1 MRYFLKLP
9 LVTLAT
15 ATLVLS
21 SCTTMDSQTPGTGS
35 ATGATTEIAPEG
47 LTVGGAPA
55 TDPLN
60 LDKMPGDEVPNQA
73 PPVPAPIVPS
83 VPTLYRGTDEVIRM
97 PAPQQPVQYFGDAVS
112 LNFEQAPL
120 TEVVH
125 AIMGDI
131 LGLDYVVEHPIDGEI
146 TLRTRT
152 PVPRDQLLG
161 ILESL
166 LQANKALM
174 VRDSGGRFFISASGQ
189 MSKLKPSVAAST
201 SGVVGY
207 STVVVPLQY
216 ISASNMAEI
225 LRPVAEEGSFV
236 RIDSV
241 RNLLMLAGSRAQLEG
256 WQDII
261 TTFDVDLL
269 KGMSVGIFPIENSPM
284 EEIETALSSLLGK
297 DGGGDGL
304 AEDVAGIGSMVRIIP
319 VARLNSIMVVTPRA
333 QYLERIKLWIE
344 RLDLAPDANF
354 EQRLYVYPVQNTS
367 ATHLA
372 DMLSVIFTEPGSG
385 GKSGKAGVAPGLT
398 PEKVSSP
405 SGSEGGISE
414 PTSQSSSNSMPGST
428 TASARKSPK
437 SSAESADKSVTVGGM
452 RVVADEQNNA
462 LLIYATGK
470 EYHKIESALERLD
483 IAATQVIIE
492 ASIIEVTLTDK
503 LEYGLEWA
511 FNTNLGNGY
520 DGLARLV
527 DQIPLLPKATG
538 FSYSVTDSSGD
549 IRAVLSALAE
559 ENLLNVISSPSVMVL
574 DNQTAEI
581 QVGEQV
587 PVTTGTTTT
596 DGGNTTQSIDYK
608 DTGVQL
614 TVTPSV
620 NAGGMVT
627 MDVAQSVTD
636 VGAVNPSQSGNR
648 SFLQRKVTS
657 RVAVRSSESVVLGG
671 LIRENKSDGSSG
683 IPILHSLPVIGALF
697 GNKAQDKART
707 ELLVVI
713 TPRVIYSDSD
723 LRDVSRQ
730 MRSQMQGLEL
740 IDISKSSSFLTDKDS
755 HGQAKS
761 Q

>member
-1 MRYFLKLP
+1 MESAP
-9 LVTLAT
+9 APGAGGV
-15 ATLVLS
+15 
-21 SCTTMDSQTPGTGS
+21 GTGL
-35 ATGATTEIAPEG
+35 TTEG

-55 TDPLN
+55 TDPLK
-60 LDKMPGDEVPNQA
+60 LDQMPRNEVPNQA
-73 PPVPAPIVPS
+73 AEQLEPATPS

-131 LGLDYVVEHPIDGEI
+131 LELDYVVEHPISGEV

-174 VRDSGGRFFISASGQ
+174 VRDNGGRFFISASGQ
-189 MSKLKPSVAAST
+189 MSKLKPSVAAAT
-201 SGVVGY
+201 SGVVGF
-207 STVVVPLQY
+207 STIIVPLQY

-225 LRPVAEEGSFV
+225 LRPVSEEGSFV
-236 RIDSV
+236 RIDDL
-241 RNLLMLAGSRAQLEG
+241 RNLLMLSGSRSQLEG
-256 WQDII
+256 WQEII

-269 KGMSVGIFPIENSPM
+269 KGMSVGIFPIENSPI
-284 EEIETALSSLLGK
+284 EEVETALSALLGK
-297 DGGGDGL
+297 DGGGDAV
-304 AEDVAGIGSMVRIIP
+304 AEGVVGIGSMVRIIP

-333 QYLERIKLWIE
+333 QYLERIKVWIE

-367 ATHLA
+367 AGHLA
-372 DMLSVIFTEPGSG
+372 DMLTAVFTESGSAS
-385 GKSGKAGVAPGLT
+385 KSGKAGVAPGLT
-398 PEKVSSP
+398 PEKVSS
-405 SGSEGGISE
+405 SAGSDGLG
-414 PTSQSSSNSMPGST
+414 SSANSST
-428 TASARKSPK
+428 TSTSARKPAK
-437 SSAESADKSVTVGGM
+437 DSAASTDKSVTVNGM
-452 RVVADEQNNA
+452 RVVADEQNNS

-470 EYHKIESALERLD
+470 EYRKIEAALERLD

-511 FNTNLGNGY
+511 FNANLGNGY

-527 DQIPLLPKATG
+527 DQIPLLPKASG
-538 FSYSVTDSSGD
+538 FSYTVTDSSGD

-596 DGGNTTQSIDYK
+596 DGGSTTQSIQYK

-636 VGAVNPSQSGNR
+636 VGAVNTLQSGNR
-648 SFLQRKVTS
+648 SFLQRKITS
-657 RVAVRSSESVVLGG
+657 QVAVRSSESVVLGG

-683 IPILHSLPVIGALF
+683 IPILHSLPVIGGLF
-697 GNKAQDKART
+697 GNKAQDNART

-713 TPRVIYSDSD
+713 TPRVIYSDTD

-740 IDISKSSSFLTDKDS
+740 IDVSKSSSFLTDKDAD
-755 HGQAKS
+755 GQAKS
-761 Q
+761 E

>member
-1 MRYFLKLP
+1 LRNFTRLP
-9 LVTLAT
+9 FIAMVMV
-15 ATLVLS
+15 TLVLS
-21 SCTTMDSQTPGTGS
+21 SCTTMDPQTPSSGAVGAAGI
-35 ATGATTEIAPEG
+35 ATEG
-47 LTVGGAPA
+47 VTVGAAPGPARLAGASGTAVSNEVAPN
-55 TDPLN
+55 D
-60 LDKMPGDEVPNQA
+60 MPGGRSA
-73 PPVPAPIVPS
+73 
-83 VPTLYRGTDEVIRM
+83 PTLYRGTDQVIRM
-97 PAPQQPVQYFGDAVS
+97 PQPQQPVQYFGDAVS

-131 LGLDYVVEHPIDGEI
+131 LELNYVVEHPIDGEV

-174 VRDSGGRFFISASGQ
+174 VRDNDGRFFISASGQ
-189 MSKLKPSVAAST
+189 MSRLKPSVAAAA

-207 STVVVPLQY
+207 STIVVPLQY

-225 LRPVAEEGSFV
+225 LRPVGEEDSFV
-236 RIDSV
+236 RVDDM
-241 RNLLMLAGSRAQLEG
+241 RNLLMLAGSRSQLEG
-256 WQDII
+256 WQEII

-297 DGGGDGL
+297 DGSGDSM
-304 AEDVAGIGSMVRIIP
+304 AEGVAGIGSMVRIIP
-319 VARLNSIMVVTPRA
+319 VERLNSIMVVSPRA
-333 QYLERIKLWIE
+333 EYLERIKIWIE
-344 RLDLAPDANF
+344 RLDLEPDANF

-372 DMLSVIFTEPGSG
+372 EMLTVIFADSG
-385 GKSGKAGVAPGLT
+385 AVSKSNKPGVAPGLT
-398 PEKVSSP
+398 PESISSP
-405 SGSEGGISE
+405 GRSQGGTSSPGS
-414 PTSQSSSNSMPGST
+414 SSKSKSKSKSKSNSMGASPRELPLSN
-428 TASARKSPK
+428 TASTGN
-437 SSAESADKSVTVGGM
+437 TVAVNGM

-470 EYHKIESALERLD
+470 EYRKIQSALERLD

-492 ASIIEVTLTDK
+492 ASIIEVTLTDN

-520 DGLARLV
+520 DGMARLV
-527 DQIPLLPKATG
+527 DRIPLLPKATG
-538 FSYSVTDSSGD
+538 FSYTVTDSSGD

-596 DGGNTTQSIDYK
+596 DGGNTTQSIQYK

-627 MDVAQSVTD
+627 MDVEQSVTD
-636 VGAVNPSQSGNR
+636 VGAVNALQEGNR
-648 SFLQRKVTS
+648 SFLERRISSQ
-657 RVAVRSSESVVLGG
+657 VAVRSSESVVLGG

-683 IPILHSLPVIGALF
+683 IPVLHSLPVVGALF
-697 GNKAQDKART
+697 GNKAQDNDRT
-707 ELLVVI
+707 ELLVII

-730 MRSQMQGLEL
+730 MRRQMQGLEL
-740 IDISKSSSFLTDKDS
+740 IDVSKSSSFLTDRDAEGLPKTE
-755 HGQAKS
+755 
-761 Q
+761 